1 MILPTNP
8 FDKTNHFGMSITSTF
23 LRGLAVNKQG
33 QMTQVEIPLDKPLN
47 EQDREITL
55 LISKALG
62 KLLNSG
68 HFGSEYASVTL
79 PEKLAFSREHLIHHV
94 EKGEIA
100 EAIGWQIEEIFPF
113 KASEIYWDFKVLN
126 YTKEDCRV
134 LVTAIQKPLLD
145 QIKEAFEAVKIHAIS
160 FEPSA
165 AALAKLVSTEGKIP
179 LLIAEIETTGTT
191 ATLVVDGVSVM
202 TATTIINSNTPPQ
215 VAWQELIN
223 SLINLMDRLKK
234 MDAKS
239 VAPNI
244 ILTGERATVA
254 MADLMANFFKLK
266 ATVLDLKGVTP
277 AFHLAYA
284 AAVSA
289 VQPPSSEDTINLL
302 PTELQSY
309 YQQQVRLD
317 AAKVTIKMI
326 AIMAALG
333 LMFQI
338 IALGVMTFESAGVKA
353 KITREQNDPL
363 PKGPEGINL
372 ALVQKQSQRL
382 ITLFNKKITPE
393 SSLDLIIRQLPQG
406 ITLSG
411 ISFDAAKQEYSLSG
425 VAGSRTDVLAL
436 KEMIDET
443 EKFTKVVLPLTAL
456 ENAADYNFLISF
468 KVKSK

>member
-33 QMTQVEIPLDKPLN
+33 QMTQVEVPLSRPLN
-47 EQDREITL
+47 EQDRDLTS
-55 LISKALG
+55 LISDALNRLLKAG
-62 KLLNSG
+62 S
-68 HFGSEYASVTL
+68 FGSDYASVTL
-79 PEKLAFSREHLIHHV
+79 PEKLAFSREHVIHHV

-113 KASEIYWDFKVLN
+113 KASEIYWDFKILS
-126 YTKEDCRV
+126 YAKEDYRV

-165 AALAKLVSTEGKIP
+165 AALAKLVPLEGKTP

-215 VAWQELIN
+215 MAWQELIN
-223 SLINLMDRLKK
+223 SLINLMDRLKR
-234 MDAKS
+234 MDANS
-239 VAPNI
+239 VAPKI
-244 ILTGERATVA
+244 VLTGEKATTE
-254 MADLMANFFKLK
+254 MASLMANYFKLK
-266 ATVLDLKGVTP
+266 AAVLEIKGVTP
-277 AFHLAYA
+277 AFHLAYV

-302 PTELQSY
+302 PTELQEY
-309 YQQQVRLD
+309 YQKQVRLD
-317 AAKVTIKMI
+317 AAKATMKMTL
-326 AIMAALG
+326 IMVILG
-333 LMFQI
+333 LVFQL
-338 IALGVMTFESAGVKA
+338 IAWGVMAVGSAGLRA
-353 KITREQNDPL
+353 KINREQSDPL

-382 ITLFNKKITPE
+382 ILLFNKKVTPE

-411 ISFDAAKQEYSLSG
+411 INFEAAKQEYSLSG
-425 VAGSRTDVLAL
+425 IARSRTDVLAL
-436 KEMIDET
+436 KEAIDQT
-443 EKFTKVVLPLTAL
+443 ESFTKVVLPLNAL
-456 ENAADYNFLISF
+456 ENAADYHFLIVF
-468 KVKSK
+468 KVKNK